1 MSDLARKILGN
12 TAAQIIGKLVMAL
25 LSIVTLKI
33 LTNYLSMTR
42 YGEYT
47 YIYDF
52 LALFGI
58 LADLGLYTISV
69 REMSKDETQIPKIL
83 GNVLSIRTI
92 VGFLGMGVA
101 VIASFYANNFV
112 PRGTGPDALSEGAL
126 IIAVALGAFTVFL
139 ALINGTLTTILQKY
153 LKMHEASYAMIL
165 GRIVAVA
172 YMAYVALIAYTQD
185 PHTGFF
191 HLIFA
196 GVLGNI
202 AMIGLTFYYTRKLTT
217 IRYQLDWDFCKK
229 ILAKSIPFGIALIL
243 STIYFRTNTI
253 LLRFWIGPEEVGI
266 YAVAGRAMTE
276 AITIA
281 LYFMNSVLPVLTES
295 ISKKD
300 GRHQRI
306 IQYAFDF
313 LALAILPAVAGGVV
327 VAYPVIKI
335 ISEPKYLSRLAENFY
350 GSDIIFQ
357 ILLFAMFFAF
367 LTTLFSFLLVAL
379 NEQKKLLYLNLG
391 GIFINLGLNSFMI
404 PLYASR
410 GAAITSI
417 FAEIFLAIACY
428 LVAKKYLN
436 FSISL
441 KNVSKAIV
449 AAGIMG
455 VIIYFLRDPTF
466 ALMQNKNLFL
476 LIPLGAGIYTGLLL
490 LFRAVPSE
498 VMAMIF
504 KKAVPEEI
512 NG

>member
-12 TAAQIIGKLVMAL
+12 TAAQILGKVVMAL

-33 LTNYLSMTR
+33 LTSYLSMTR

-101 VIASFYANNFV
+101 IIASVYANNFA
-112 PRGTGPDALSEGAL
+112 PRATGTDALSQSAL
-126 IIAVALGAFTVFL
+126 VIAVALGAFTVFL

-153 LKMHEASYAMIL
+153 LKMHQASVAMIF

-172 YMAYVALIAYTQD
+172 YMTYVVFIAYTHD
-185 PHTGFF
+185 PQTGFF

-202 AMIGLTFYYTRKLTT
+202 AMIALTFYYSRKLTH

-253 LLRFWIGPEEVGI
+253 LLRFWKGPEEVGI

-276 AITIA
+276 AVTIA

-295 ISKKD
+295 INKKD
-300 GRHQRI
+300 GRHQKI

-313 LALAILPAVAGGVV
+313 LALAILPAVAGGIVI
-327 VAYPVIKI
+327 AYPVIKI
-335 ISEPKYLSRLAENFY
+335 ISDPRYLSRLTENFY

-367 LTTLFSFLLVAL
+367 LATLFSFLLVAL
-379 NEQKKLLYLNLG
+379 NEQKKLLFINLG
-391 GIFINLGLNSFMI
+391 SIFINLALNSFMI

-417 FAEIFLAIACY
+417 IAEIFLVIACY
-428 LVAKKYLN
+428 CTAKKYLK

-441 KNVSKAIV
+441 KNILKATV
-449 AAGIMG
+449 AASIMG
-455 VIIYFLRDPTF
+455 MIIYLLRDPTF
-466 ALMQNKNLFL
+466 ALMHNKNLLL
-476 LIPLGAGIYTGLLL
+476 LIPLGAAIYTALLF
-490 LFRAVPSE
+490 LFRAVPKE
-498 VMAMIF
+498 VFAMIF
-504 KKAVPEEI
+504 KKATPKKLSE
-512 NG
+512 